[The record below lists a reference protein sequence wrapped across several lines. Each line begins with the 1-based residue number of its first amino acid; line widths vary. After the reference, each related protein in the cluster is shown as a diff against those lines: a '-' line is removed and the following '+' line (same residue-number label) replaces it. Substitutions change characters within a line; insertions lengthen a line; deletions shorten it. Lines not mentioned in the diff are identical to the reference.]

1 MGPWVSGWRHPLRS
15 RAGATGP
22 GGYTGGRPGDP
33 HLRYM
38 QTDNAIDMVRTSATN
53 ALDRVYLGNTAL
65 NWLVALA
72 VLVAIVAVLGV
83 ARWLLVRRLNRTAAA
98 TSTLVDDYVVALLE
112 DTKYSFILVVALAG
126 ALKVLVLPARISELV
141 MPLARLAVIIQVGL
155 WANQLITLSLHRVAA
170 RRAAVDV
177 ASVTTV
183 RAIGLAGRFLLWLL
197 IFLVVLRSFGVNVT
211 AMVGALGIGGVAIAL
226 AVQNVLGDLFASL
239 SIVLDKPF
247 VVGDSLAVDDYNGT
261 VEEIGLKTTRLRSST
276 GEQLIFSNADLLKSR
291 IRNYRSLSQ
300 RRATFNIGIE
310 YGTPSEVVARIPVLV
325 REIITGIDQ
334 TRFDRSH
341 FRKLGDSA
349 LEFETV
355 YHVLTPDYQVYMD
368 IQQRINLE
376 LYERVT
382 ALGAS
387 FAFPTRTLVI
397 EPSRVDQSRVDRSGA
412 GQSRQRRAGPRAE
425 GPAAS
430 SEGGGETV
438 EGEGEG
444 EGETERGDVAGGRA
458 GDPDSG
464 RSGAARAEAGASG
477 KR

>member
-1 MGPWVSGWRHPLRS
+1 
-15 RAGATGP
+15 
-22 GGYTGGRPGDP
+22 
-33 HLRYM
+33 M
-38 QTDNAIDMVRTSATN
+38 QTDNAIDLVRNSATN
-53 ALDRVYLGNTAL
+53 ALDRVYLGNTVL
-65 NWLVALA
+65 NWLVALG
-72 VLVAIVAVLGV
+72 VLVAIVAVLGI

-98 TSTLVDDYVVALLE
+98 SSTPVDDYVVALLE

-126 ALKVLVLPARISELV
+126 ALKVLVLPTRISELV
-141 MPLARLAVIIQVGL
+141 MPLTRLAVIIQVGL

-183 RAIGLAGRFLLWLL
+183 RAIGLAGRFVLWLL

-300 RRATFNIGIE
+300 RRAAFNFGLE
-310 YGTPSEVVARIPVLV
+310 YGTPSEVVARIPVVV

-355 YHVLTPDYQVYMD
+355 YFVLTPDYQVYMD

-376 LYERVT
+376 LYDRVT

-397 EPSRVDQSRVDRSGA
+397 EPSHADQWRLGQSRVDQSGVD
-412 GQSRQRRAGPRAE
+412 QSRRTRAGPRTE

-430 SEGGGETV
+430 GEGDGETARN
-438 EGEGEG
+438 GA
-444 EGETERGDVAGGRA
+444 AGGQA
-458 GDPDSG
+458 GDPEGG
-464 RSGAARAEAGASG
+464 RSGAGRAEAGTG
-477 KR
+477 VKG